1 MKLFTFRQ
9 FLLVPN
15 LLSILRIIL
24 AIPIVLL
31 LTAPESKNDFYLIIL
46 LIAAAATDYLDGFLS
61 RKMNQ
66 VTELGKMLD
75 PIADKL
81 AMGAILISM
90 IYFRDFPVLLVI
102 LLVYRDLMIV
112 VFGFFVTKKTSKATS
127 ANFLGKLNTTIVAI
141 TMLLFFLVPGTII
154 FTIFYFLS
162 LISIIVSG
170 VNYYFVG
177 ERSLFIIKR
186 TRWIVRIILIIVSY
200 LVISMV
206 NSSQALKPGANK
218 STSVISLENSE
229 ELIRKYSPIFYFS
242 KDEKFFPINVE
253 SFFDHALLFKSNPL
267 LLFDKELDDRI
278 NQHSFNQQIVE
289 QTYLKLNR
297 NLTDNISELYSS
309 VKSRYPVV
317 VYGRTMEVNEDGKSN
332 TIIQYW
338 LFYWASNLGSYDIV
352 WHECDWEVVMYKLD
366 ENLVPIEAGYSQH
379 YYGEVKKWGEVELI
393 NGRPV
398 AYISKGGHSMY
409 FNKGEH
415 SSFLDNSKKIQ
426 LGTDYCSSDIK
437 LDPGEY
443 KIEILQDTTGWINYK
458 GYWGLP
464 LTTKLSGPKFRNPNN
479 QELSM
484 WTNPI
489 GWFEKY
495 RM

>member
-1 MKLFTFRQ
+1 
-9 FLLVPN
+9 
-15 LLSILRIIL
+15 
-24 AIPIVLL
+24 
-31 LTAPESKNDFYLIIL
+31 LTTPESKNDFYLIIL
-46 LIAAAATDYLDGFLS
+46 LIAAAATDYFDGFLS

-66 VTELGKMLD
+66 VTELGKILD

-81 AMGAILISM
+81 AMGTILISM

-112 VFGFFVTKKTSKATS
+112 GFGFFVTKKTSKATS

-162 LISIIVSG
+162 IISIIVSG

-177 ERSLFIIKR
+177 ERSLFSIKR

-200 LVISMV
+200 LLISIV
-206 NSSQALKPGANK
+206 NSSQALKPAATK

-229 ELIRKYSPIFYFS
+229 ELIRKYSPVFYFS

-253 SFFDHALLFKSNPL
+253 SFFDHSLLFSSNPL
-267 LLFDKELDDRI
+267 LLFDRKLEDKV
-278 NQHSFNQQIVE
+278 NKNSFNQLFDE
-289 QTYLKLNR
+289 QTYLKLNK
-297 NLTDNISELYSS
+297 NLASDISDFYSS
-309 VKSRYPVV
+309 IKPNYPIV

-338 LFYWASNLGSYDIV
+338 LFYWASNLGSYEIV

-366 ENLVPIEAGYSQH
+366 ENFEPIEAGYSQH
-379 YYGEVKKWGEVELI
+379 YYGEIKKWDEVELI
-393 NGRPV
+393 NGKPV
-398 AYISKGGHSMY
+398 VFVSKGGHSMY

-415 SSFLDNSKKIQ
+415 PSFLDNSKKIQ
-426 LGTDYCSSDIK
+426 LGTDNCSPDIK
-437 LDPGEY
+437 LAPDEY
-443 KIEILQDTTGWINYK
+443 KIEILQDTTSWVNYR

-464 LTTKLSGPKFRNPNN
+464 LTTKLNGPKFRNPNN
-479 QELSM
+479 KALSM
-484 WTNPI
+484 WTNPV

-495 RM
+495 RK